1 MIDIYIG
8 NTSRVSREFLNNGV
22 ATDLS
27 ALTVTCKLESTGA
40 YLVTTAETT
49 FNALNILANKSATGK
64 YFTKI
69 TPDAAETTGV
79 YLLYWTGTFGTG
91 DSAESFTAGPDV
103 IFIHSAADIPSLSDN
118 YLSLDAVAKAYQDLF
133 NLENPARILQVGWLA
148 SRDVDALLDENFN
161 VPMKKNV
168 SRVYDQPLIDAAT
181 ALTIARILS
190 GKGYREEAAEW
201 QARGE
206 GICDDINN
214 GKRRLSDEVTKDE
227 VGFGFPIWAT
237 SNTSANV
244 DFQLYPD
251 AVYTDVYQRK
261 FIIKIDGAG
270 AVGTATYKVSADA
283 GNTWIESGMPTSEL
297 WKSPAGGYGLSFR
310 FFRLNASANLAVDD
324 YWTIDA
330 YPENTEVATSKRG
343 IRTEQIWL

>member
-1 MIDIYIG
+1 
-8 NTSRVSREFLNNGV
+8 
-22 ATDLS
+22 
-27 ALTVTCKLESTGA
+27 
-40 YLVTTAETT
+40 VTTAETT
-49 FNALNILANKSATGK
+49 FHDLNILANKSATGK
-64 YFTKI
+64 YFCKI

-91 DSAESFTAGPDV
+91 GSAEAFTAGPDV
-103 IFIHSAADIPSLSDN
+103 IFIHAEADIPSLSDN
-118 YLSLDAVAKAYQDLF
+118 YLSLDAVVKAYQDLF

-161 VPMKKNV
+161 TPMKKNV

-190 GKGYREEAAEW
+190 AKGYREEGAEW
-201 QARGE
+201 QKRGE

-227 VGFGFPIWAT
+227 VGFGFPVWAT

-244 DFQLYPD
+244 EFELYPD
-251 AVYTDVYQRK
+251 AVYTGLTHEK
-261 FIIKIDGAG
+261 IIVKIDGAG
-270 AVGTATYKVSADA
+270 AIGTATYKISVDA
-283 GNTWIESGMPTSEL
+283 GNTWIQSGQPTSAAFAFP
-297 WKSPAGGYGLSFR
+297 SGGLGLGFR
-310 FFRLNASANLAVDD
+310 FFRLSDAANLALNDS
-324 YWTIDA
+324 WTIDA
-330 YPENTEVATSKRG
+330 YPESTEVPTSKRG